1 MASSANGSPREQSD
15 ASDAPIACVPKAIPA
30 AEREAH
36 FALAKRVWSELPEAR
51 QELPDGYAL
60 QFGPEQFA
68 LLAAFVANERLCCPF
83 LRFTLEVTPRQ
94 GPLWL
99 RITGDERVTAFLK
112 GELAQAE
119 EAPEADWDEAAIP
132 FRI

>member
-1 MASSANGSPREQSD
+1 
-15 ASDAPIACVPKAIPA
+15 VPEAIPA

-60 QFGPEQFA
+60 RFGPEQFA
-68 LLAAFVANERLCCPF
+68 LLAAFVVNERLCCPF
-83 LRFTLEVTPRQ
+83 LRFTLEVTPQQ

-119 EAPEADWDEAAIP
+119 ATPKTYWEEAAIA
-132 FRI
+132 FRM